1 MLPAVLT
8 DFDDTAA
15 AQNVA
20 EMLLQRFGDT
30 TWPDVRAQFRSGA
43 LTLKEYQEI
52 TFRNILADRTVM
64 QDYVKANANLRPCF
78 GEVWQHCHDRGLP
91 MVIVRQ
97 GLDFYIEA
105 LLEKEGF
112 PQVPVYAVETSFTD
126 QGIDYK
132 YNFTYPGEPHRGNS
146 KSLVVSQFR
155 EQGYRVLYV
164 GDGRSDFE
172 AAVEADQVF
181 AHSVLAEECQ
191 RQGIPFRPFRDF
203 GDVLSVLQ
211 EEDGDGRS
219 GA

>member
-1 MLPAVLT
+1 
-8 DFDDTAA
+8 
-15 AQNVA
+15 
-20 EMLLQRFGDT
+20 
-30 TWPDVRAQFRSGA
+30 
-43 LTLKEYQEI
+43 
-52 TFRNILADRTVM
+52 M
-64 QDYVKANANLRPCF
+64 QDYVKANSNLRPWF
-78 GEVWQHCHDRGLP
+78 GEVWQHCQDRGLP
-91 MVIVRQ
+91 MVIVSQ

-146 KSLVVSQFR
+146 KGLVVSQFR

-219 GA
+219 RA